1 VATRESAAT
10 VAMTSGCAIPPSV
23 SEETAGAAAEG
34 RRAGSDA
41 AQRQRLQ
48 VAGVRGRRPPYDSR
62 GSESLTDTSMREF
75 MDEDEPA
82 VKTELPSV
90 CEMLRTKTPFGNHI
104 GTGRGIKAR
113 ARSPS
118 TGAFNHWHG
127 RARRPARSSA
137 PVLRRAGLL
146 PSRRVSPRAW

>member
-10 VAMTSGCAIPPSV
+10 VAMTGGCAIPPSV

-90 CEMLRTKTPFGNHI
+90 CEMLRAKTPSATISGPAVAERRELDRRLLVPSTI
-104 GTGRGIKAR
+104 GTVGPDDQLVHPHQCCDGRVCFHREG
-113 ARSPS
+113 
-118 TGAFNHWHG
+118 
-127 RARRPARSSA
+127 
-137 PVLRRAGLL
+137 
-146 PSRRVSPRAW
+146 